1 MTVREVKK
9 LLDKY
14 SDDDNVNIMCRV
26 DDDWYN
32 MRLLDIHKEY
42 NSLSS
47 TRPVK
52 VEFEALN
59 NLTIEEMFSK
69 LGEMVQKAIDNNS
82 KSLTN
87 IAYGGR

>member
-1 MTVREVKK
+1 MTVKEVKK

-14 SDDDNVNIMCRV
+14 SDDDNVNVMCRV

-32 MRLLDIHKEY
+32 IRLLDVYKEY

-47 TRPVK
+47 TRPIK
-52 VEFEALN
+52 VEFEAIRDLS
-59 NLTIEEMFSK
+59 IEEMFAK